1 MEAQQNQASAA
12 TRESSDLDALLAAYK
27 ASVEAW
33 ITAIRNEEQLAI
45 PDHSMR
51 DWETWDRAVL
61 EEEDAGEKATDAR
74 REYEDA
80 LRKSLLN
87 F

>member
-1 MEAQQNQASAA
+1 METQGSVE
-12 TRESSDLDALLAAYK
+12 TRESADLDALHAAYK
-27 ASVEAW
+27 ANVEAW
-33 ITAIRNEEQLAI
+33 IAAIREEEQMAV

-51 DWETWDRAVL
+51 DWETWNHLVL
-61 EEEDAGEKATDAR
+61 KEEEAGEKAADAR
-74 REYEDA
+74 QEYEDA

>member
-1 MEAQQNQASAA
+1 MEAQQSQVETQERAV
-12 TRESSDLDALLAAYK
+12 LDALLAAYK
-27 ASVEAW
+27 ASVETW
-33 ITAIRNEEQLAI
+33 IAAIREEERLAI

-51 DWETWDRAVL
+51 DWETWDHAVL
-61 EEEDAGEKATDAR
+61 KEEEAGEKAADAR
-74 REYEDA
+74 QEYEDA

>member
-1 MEAQQNQASAA
+1 MEAQQSAE
-12 TRESSDLDALLAAYK
+12 TQESAELDALLAAYK

-33 ITAIRNEEQLAI
+33 ITAIREEESLAI
-45 PDHSMR
+45 PNHSLR
-51 DWETWDRAVL
+51 DWEAWDHAVL
-61 EEEDAGEKATDAR
+61 KEEEAGEKAADAR
-74 REYEDA
+74 QEYEGA